1 MRLAWKIFF
10 LTIPVFLLSL
20 TLLGTWILQESFQS
34 NLDRE
39 RERCF
44 MENQM
49 FQVSYELTWHSASL
63 QSQEDSVKAIAE
75 SIRRNAG
82 SEAGNTRIYGAD
94 GAEVLYQDTQERVE
108 NGILESLTESVNVG
122 AQIAAQGNRYY
133 IVVLSRSGTGVYIE
147 TVRDLTPIFKERDE
161 RQSVYQTGVF
171 LITFIMG
178 GLMLGILYL
187 VMGNTRKL
195 SRTVRS
201 FATGQY
207 DVRANI
213 RSRDEIGRL
222 AADFNWMAG
231 IMNAQMEQLK
241 EEVSRQEAFTSAFAH
256 ELKTPL
262 TSIIGYADTIR
273 SMELSKEE
281 NDMSADYI
289 YRQGKRL
296 LSLSY
301 KLLEWSAMEGKE
313 PNFKRILFPELIREV
328 SEIVAP
334 AMEAKNLSLIADV
347 KPGFVYGDREL
358 LGSVFINL
366 LDNAAKAS
374 QPGKRIWITGYPEEG
389 FYLASVQ
396 DEGMGVKKEELSRLT
411 EAFYMVDKSRSRKE
425 GGAGL
430 GLALCKKILDLHK
443 AAWQMESEPGEGMKI
458 TVLFRIPKRKR
469 NSRSEQS

>member
-34 NLDRE
+34 NLKRE

-49 FQVSYELTWHSASL
+49 FQVSYELTWHAVA
-63 QSQEDSVKAIAE
+63 QQNQEESVRAIAE
-75 SIRRNAG
+75 GIHKNSGA
-82 SEAGNTRIYGAD
+82 EAGNTRIYGED
-94 GAEVLYQDTQERVE
+94 GVEVLYQDTQEQVQNEIRE
-108 NGILESLTESVNVG
+108 NLTENVNVG
-122 AQIAAQGNRYY
+122 AQIAFQDGRYY
-133 IVVLSRSGTGVYIE
+133 IVVLSRSSTGVYIE
-147 TVRDLTPIFKERDE
+147 TVRDLTPVFEERDR
-161 RQSVYQTGVF
+161 RQSVYQTGAF
-171 LITFIMG
+171 LITFVMG

-201 FATGQY
+201 FAMGQY

-222 AADFNWMAG
+222 ASDFNWMAG
-231 IMNAQMEQLK
+231 VMNGQMEQLK
-241 EEVSRQEAFTSAFAH
+241 AEVSRQEAFTSAFAH

-273 SMELSKEE
+273 STELSREE

-301 KLLEWSAMEGKE
+301 KLLELSSMDGKE
-313 PNFKRILFPELIREV
+313 TDFRRILFSELIQEV
-328 SEIVAP
+328 AEIVAP
-334 AMEAKNLSLIADV
+334 VLEKKNLSLLLDI

-358 LGSVFINL
+358 LGSAFINF

-374 QPGKRIWITGYPEEG
+374 RPGKRIWMTGYPEEG
-389 FYLASVQ
+389 SYLVSIQ

-411 EAFYMVDKSRSRKE
+411 EAFYMADKSRSRKE

-430 GLALCKKILDLHK
+430 GLALCKKILELHG
-443 AAWQMESEPGEGMKI
+443 AAWQMESEPGEGMRI
-458 TVLFRIPKRKR
+458 TILFRMPKRKKR
-469 NSRSEQS
+469 SRGERP